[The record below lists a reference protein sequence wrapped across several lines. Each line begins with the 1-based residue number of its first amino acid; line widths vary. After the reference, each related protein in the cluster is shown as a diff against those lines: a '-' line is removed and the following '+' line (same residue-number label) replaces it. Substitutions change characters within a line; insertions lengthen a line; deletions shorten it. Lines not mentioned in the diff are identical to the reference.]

1 MAVEGRHHHES
12 QGTNIWVWR
21 IVGRPCR
28 CIHRRFVPFP
38 RHGHPSNVTQLAQ
51 SISAE
56 VDQTH
61 TPGRVGDLTVALF
74 VSAEHA
80 RARSDQ
86 GATYHVRCAVGEA
99 SGVPDTLAHPA
110 DGHAGSEGKF
120 VDVRCRNWQELSCS
134 QANSK
139 RELSTAGRGKLGKSE
154 RSRICPEIN
163 TIIRPNGQLLGDLG
177 REEKTI
183 YEQPKKVCVCVEPFC
198 DRAKRPG
205 TLTA

>member
-21 IVGRPCR
+21 IVGRPRR

-51 SISAE
+51 SISPE

-86 GATYHVRCAVGEA
+86 GATHHVRCA
-99 SGVPDTLAHPA
+99 
-110 DGHAGSEGKF
+110 AGSEGKF

-183 YEQPKKVCVCVEPFC
+183 YEQPKKVCVCVSSPF
-198 DRAKRPG
+198 A
-205 TLTA
+205 TAQNGQAHSQPDAQGSASLRSSNS